1 MRRTSILLADDH
13 AILLD
18 ALVPLLQQDFE
29 VVGVAHDGH
38 MLVQL
43 AKSEWPDVILTDV
56 EMPSFDGIDAM
67 RVLRKEGCSAK
78 FLVLTMHTDL
88 PLIADA
94 MRAGASGFVLKICD
108 AEELQKA
115 IRCVARGGTYI
126 TPLLAGDLIAA
137 LMSGSSH
144 SPSEIKLTM
153 RQREVLRLLAEGKTM
168 KEAAA
173 VMGVSSR
180 TAEAHKYDVM
190 RQLGAQTTAAL
201 IRYAVRTKLV

>member
-13 AILLD
+13 TILLD
-18 ALVPLLQQDFE
+18 ALVPLLQQNFE
-29 VVGVAHDGH
+29 VAGVAHDGH
-38 MLVQL
+38 LLVQL
-43 AKSEWPDVILTDV
+43 AKSECPDVIVTDV
-56 EMPSFDGIDAM
+56 EMPSLDGIDAM

-78 FLVLTMHTDL
+78 FLFLTMHTDL
-88 PLIADA
+88 PLLAQV

-115 IRCVARGGTYI
+115 IRCVAQGGTYI
-126 TPLLAGDLIAA
+126 TPLLAGDLIGA
-137 LMSGSSH
+137 LMSGDSQG
-144 SPSEIKLTM
+144 PSEMKLTT

-173 VMGVSSR
+173 LMGVSSR

-190 RQLGAQTTAAL
+190 RQLGAQSTAAL
-201 IRYAVRTKLV
+201 IRYAVRVKLV

>member
-1 MRRTSILLADDH
+1 MRRTSVLLADDH
-13 AILLD
+13 AIFLD

-29 VVGVAHDGH
+29 VLGVAHDGH
-38 MLVQL
+38 TLVEL
-43 AKSEWPDVILTDV
+43 AKRAWPDVIITDV

-67 RVLRKEGCSAK
+67 RILRKEGCSAR
-78 FLVLTMHTDL
+78 FLFLTIHTDL
-88 PLIADA
+88 PLLAEA
-94 MRAGASGFVLKICD
+94 MRAGGSGFVLKICD

-115 IRCVARGGTYI
+115 IRCVAHGGTYI

-137 LMSGSSH
+137 LMFGSSH
-144 SPSEIKLTM
+144 NPSEIKLTM
-153 RQREVLRLLAEGKTM
+153 RQREVLKLLAEGKTM

-173 VMGVSSR
+173 LMGVSSR